1 MALLMD
7 VWWETRP
14 VWVRLPDL
22 WDAMDQVDP
31 TSGKKVDLCIKRNDQ
46 HFLVGFCFREALFW
60 LRRTLIKVFNCHII
74 LGSQPSI
81 SN

>member
-14 VWVRLPDL
+14 VWVRLSDL

-31 TSGKKVDLCIKRNDQ
+31 DSGKKVDLCMKR
-46 HFLVGFCFREALFW
+46 
-60 LRRTLIKVFNCHII
+60 K
-74 LGSQPSI
+74 
-81 SN
+81 